1 MTGAWRTRLMLIAAA
16 LAALVTVVL
25 AYPKPIS
32 TSVLGDGWECRA
44 TAFST
49 SCTKVRPVAPIV
61 HSLGKA
67 SISLRRA

>member
-16 LAALVTVVL
+16 LAALATAML
-25 AYPKPIS
+25 IYPKPIS

-49 SCTKVRPVAPIV
+49 SCTKVQPVAPIV

-67 SISLRRA
+67 PTGLRRA

>member
-1 MTGAWRTRLMLIAAA
+1 MTGTWRTRLMFIAAA
-16 LAALVTVVL
+16 LAALVTVML

-49 SCTKVRPVAPIV
+49 SCIRVRRVAPIV

-67 SISLRRA
+67 PIGLRQA